1 MFVNFFVLWGNS
13 VKRNR
18 LLSMPGGGGMEE
30 VLSWLRTVD
39 EDRAAVL
46 QQEDYS
52 TVHLPSMRRLSDG
65 AFWMA
70 GI

>member
-1 MFVNFFVLWGNS
+1 ME
-13 VKRNR
+13 
-18 LLSMPGGGGMEE
+18 GGF
-30 VLSWLRTVD
+30 SWLRTVA

-52 TVHLPSMRRLSDG
+52 TAHLPGMRRLSDG

>member
-1 MFVNFFVLWGNS
+1 
-13 VKRNR
+13 
-18 LLSMPGGGGMEE
+18 MEE
-30 VLSWLRTVD
+30 GFSWLRTVD

-46 QQEDYS
+46 QQEDYGR
-52 TVHLPSMRRLSDG
+52 VHLPSMRHLSDG

>member
-1 MFVNFFVLWGNS
+1 
-13 VKRNR
+13 
-18 LLSMPGGGGMEE
+18 MEKGF
-30 VLSWLRTVD
+30 SWLRTFD
-39 EDRAAVL
+39 EGRAAAVL

-52 TVHLPSMRRLSDG
+52 TVYLPSMRCLSDG